1 MMEMACKALKSRQ
14 RFELRYN
21 GFVRVVEVH
30 AVGFSKN
37 NDPVARVWQVSGGS
51 AGTET
56 VGWKLLRL
64 DQSTGGVVLNEAS
77 EAPRPGY
84 KPGDRAMT
92 RIVCEL

>member
-1 MMEMACKALKSRQ
+1 MIEMVCKPLKARQ

-37 NDPVARVWQVSGGS
+37 NDPIARVWQVNGGS

-64 DQSTGGVVLNEAS
+64 DQAVGGVVLEEPS

-84 KPGDRAMT
+84 KSGDRAMS